1 MEVINMKWRV
11 VYTKTIVDEEW
22 IEAAT
27 EDEARAKWEK
37 EAGDEELFFIEDE
50 NGNQTIY
57 N

>member
-1 MEVINMKWRV
+1 MKWRV